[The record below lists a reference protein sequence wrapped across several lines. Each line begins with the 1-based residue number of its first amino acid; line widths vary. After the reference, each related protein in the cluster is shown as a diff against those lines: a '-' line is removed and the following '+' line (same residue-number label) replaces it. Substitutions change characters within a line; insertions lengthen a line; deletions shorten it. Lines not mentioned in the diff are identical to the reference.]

1 MATTEETA
9 TREAGE
15 SGGSEGVRSIRILLA
30 DDHNLFRQG
39 LHRIIQSQEG
49 LQVVAEASSGLQA
62 IEMAKLHQ
70 PDVAIVDIAMKELNG
85 IEATGQIL
93 KFSPRTA
100 VLILSMYSDERYV
113 LRAVR
118 AGARGYLL
126 KDTLEEGLVEAIRA
140 LHRGQPYFSPSVAK
154 IFQDAHA
161 RDLLEDKV
169 DDRYDLLTDRE
180 RQLYLLLSEGLSN
193 KEIASRLNL
202 SLHTVETHRTRIM
215 EKLGVH
221 SIAELVLSA
230 VRRGLIV

>member
-1 MATTEETA
+1 
-9 TREAGE
+9 
-15 SGGSEGVRSIRILLA
+15 L
-30 DDHNLFRQG
+30 
-39 LHRIIQSQEG
+39 
-49 LQVVAEASSGLQA
+49 VAEASSGLQA

-126 KDTLEEGLVEAIRA
+126 KDTLEEGLVEASAHCITGSPTSARPWQRSFRMRTRA
-140 LHRGQPYFSPSVAK
+140 TCWRKRPTTDTACSPTANGNC
-154 IFQDAHA
+154 IC
-161 RDLLEDKV
+161 LLA
-169 DDRYDLLTDRE
+169 
-180 RQLYLLLSEGLSN
+180 EGLSN

-202 SLHTVETHRTRIM
+202 SLHTVETTARASWKSWAYIQSR
-215 EKLGVH
+215 
-221 SIAELVLSA
+221 SWC
-230 VRRGLIV
+230 

>member
-1 MATTEETA
+1 MP
-9 TREAGE
+9 
-15 SGGSEGVRSIRILLA
+15 IRILLA

-39 LHRIIQSQEG
+39 LQRILENQADLE
-49 LQVVAEASSGLQA
+49 VVAEAASGLEA

-85 IEATGQIL
+85 IEATSQL
-93 KFSPRTA
+93 LRHSPKTA

-113 LRAVR
+113 MRAVK
-118 AGARGYLL
+118 AGARGYIL
-126 KDTLEEGLVEAIRA
+126 KDTLEEGLVEAIHQ
-140 LHRGQPYFSPSVAK
+140 LHSGQPFFSPSVAR

-161 RDLLEDKV
+161 RDLHDKKM
-169 DDRYDLLTDRE
+169 DDRYELLTERE
-180 RQLYLLLSEGLSN
+180 RQLYHLLAEGRSN
-193 KEIASRLNL
+193 KEIASRLGL